1 MALIFFMVII
11 INQFGTIIGPFI
23 AFKRSSQFESCH
35 FKDTNLN
42 RLNHLANG
50 QIIAKM
56 TMVPLMVSEV
66 GRYRLMLLCHIWLL
80 NKAFFNLNR
89 FTQVGEKVNFLVN
102 NVEVQRKL
110 LL

>member
-1 MALIFFMVII
+1 MSFSNLLQIL
-11 INQFGTIIGPFI
+11 
-23 AFKRSSQFESCH
+23 
-35 FKDTNLN
+35 NLN

-102 NVEVQRKL
+102 NVEVQRNSIYDL
-110 LL
+110 EVSDVIFSSHRH